1 MVSALPR
8 IVFVDDDT
16 RLLDGLYRA
25 LRSKRHQWQM
35 SFINDP
41 TEMIPL
47 IEDGAVD
54 VLITDLAMPE
64 MHGRDLIAKVKRI
77 APDLPCIVL
86 SGTADLTS
94 AAELVNSVQPFRLL
108 LKPQTSEDLVR
119 AIQDALEAIK
129 QLELHSEADQ
139 GDAVDQRILNRLRV
153 GVIVTDA
160 AGRVRTMNQIAA
172 TCLAQAHIL
181 SLDSGGVLR
190 TRHLESKQTLAKL
203 IEDAAHGRE
212 EAGEAGAAIT
222 LEADDGI
229 SRLQLHLSRFSD
241 AERDGDSTTLIF
253 VNDPDDDPPL
263 TTAQIAQLLG
273 LTKTEAALV
282 HSLTMGLSL
291 EQAAEIQSVTVSS
304 ARTYLKRI
312 YSKTGTNRQS
322 DLIRLVLSGGCR
334 PLSGPALTGAMT
346 R

>member
-1 MVSALPR
+1 MIANNALKDLMVSALPR

-25 LRSKRHQWQM
+25 LRSKRHRWQM
-35 SFINDP
+35 SFISDP
-41 TEMIPL
+41 ADMIPL
-47 IEDGAVD
+47 IEAGAVD
-54 VLITDLAMPE
+54 VLITDLAMPGI
-64 MHGRDLIAKVKRI
+64 HGRDLIARAKRI
-77 APDLPCIVL
+77 APNLPCIVL
-86 SGTADLTS
+86 SGTADLTG
-94 AAELVNSVQPFRLL
+94 AAELINSVQPFRLL

-119 AIQDALEAIK
+119 AIKEALESIK
-129 QLELHSEADQ
+129 QPGPGTEGDQ
-139 GDAVDQRILNRLRV
+139 GEAVDQRILNRLRV

-160 AGRVRTMNQIAA
+160 AGKVRTMNQIAA

-181 SLDSGGVLR
+181 SLDGGGVLR
-190 TRHLESKQTLAKL
+190 TQRPETKQTLAKL
-203 IEDAAHGRE
+203 IEDAAHGTE
-212 EAGEAGAAIT
+212 ETGTAIT
-222 LEADDGI
+222 LEAADGI
-229 SRLQLHLSRFSD
+229 SRLQLHLSRFS
-241 AERDGDSTTLIF
+241 AARDDGEQATLIF

-291 EQAAEIQSVTVSS
+291 EEAAEVQSITVSS

-312 YSKTGTNRQS
+312 YGKTGTNRQS
-322 DLIRLVLSGGCR
+322 DLIRLVLSGAVGR
-334 PLSGPALTGAMT
+334 FPG